1 MLGIATPL
9 STMMVYCAVG
19 GLLNLIMLLPAA
31 KSHHKKLLIVDASLS
46 VYIQLYHLVSIQ

>member
-46 VYIQLYHLVSIQ
+46 ITE